1 MNSANIL
8 KDVVYD
14 EKQPAIS
21 VLLETPTSKE
31 IRIVF
36 AENQYMKKHQTPH
49 AITVEMVEGN
59 LDFGI
64 EDTVHQLVKGDILS
78 LDGGVPHDLLA
89 KSKCI
94 VRLTLSKADTLQR
107 VEGVVKGTLKS

>member
-8 KDVVYD
+8 KDVTYGD
-14 EKQPAIS
+14 QKPNIS
-21 VLLETPTSKE
+21 ILLETPTSKE

-36 AENQYMKKHQTPH
+36 DNGQYMKKHQTPYP
-49 AITVEMVEGN
+49 ITVEMVEGD

-64 EDTVHQLVKGDILS
+64 EDTVHHLIKGDILS
-78 LDGGVPHDLLA
+78 LEGGVPHDLLA

-94 VRLTLSKADTLQR
+94 VRLSLSKADTLQR
-107 VEGVVKGTLKS
+107 VEDVVRL

>member
-8 KDVVYD
+8 KDVSYND
-14 EKQPAIS
+14 KKPAIS
-21 VLLETPTSKE
+21 ILLETATSKE

-36 AENQYMKKHQTPH
+36 AENQHMKEHQTPH
-49 AITVEMVEGN
+49 PITVEMVEGN
-59 LDFGI
+59 LDFGV
-64 EDTVHQLVKGDILS
+64 EGTVHHLVKGDLLS

-89 KSKCI
+89 KSECI

-107 VEGVVKGTLKS
+107 VEDVIKL

>member
-8 KDVVYD
+8 KDVTYN
-14 EKQPAIS
+14 EKRVAIS
-21 VLLETPTSKE
+21 VLLETATSKE

-36 AENQYMKKHQTPH
+36 TKDQLMKEHQTPH
-49 AITVEMVEGN
+49 PITVELVEGT
-59 LDFGI
+59 LDFGV
-64 EDTVHQLVKGDILS
+64 EGKVHHLVKGDILS

-89 KSKCI
+89 KSECI

-107 VEGVVKGTLKS
+107 VEDVLKL